1 MYSMNNILIK
11 AINDFNKFKHDDEHI
26 YTYKTYEGK
35 WLQKGGFLVITSDYE
50 EDDYDK
56 CHIHYKNKFFGS
68 EKFNQWLRNYDFE
81 FEFFDNK
88 HGYIFLKMTFD

>member
-1 MYSMNNILIK
+1 MNNILIK

-50 EDDYDK
+50 EDDYDREIDPNMLNFVFSSYLACAAHNGQLVLK
-56 CHIHYKNKFFGS
+56 DGLKLNESFQILKHF
-68 EKFNQWLRNYDFE
+68 QE
-81 FEFFDNK
+81 F
-88 HGYIFLKMTFD
+88 